1 MTHTYNVKGMTCGGC
16 KSSVEKYLSQ
26 IENVTKVVADVQKG
40 EAEVTMSSHVD
51 TETLKKSL
59 PKNFILTEKMESP
72 TS

>member
-26 IENVTKVVADVQKG
+26 VENVTKVVANVQKG
-40 EAEVTMSSHVD
+40 EAEVTMSKHVD

-59 PKNFILTEKMESP
+59 PKSFILTEKMENSI
-72 TS
+72 

>member
-51 TETLKKSL
+51 TETLKKL
-59 PKNFILTEKMESP
+59 
-72 TS
+72 